1 MIVDLNKKGA
11 EAITLDNE
19 SMRAIQGGAGAAT
32 ASFPCTVVEADG
44 TSHTTMV
51 SSVEE
56 CLQYAGYQ
64 TSKNEILY
72 V

>member
-19 SMRAIQGGAGAAT
+19 SMRAIYGGAGAAT

-44 TSHTTMV
+44 SSHTTMV
-51 SSVEE
+51 SSIED
-56 CLQYAGYQ
+56 CLKSAGYQ
-64 TSKNEILY
+64 TVKNDTLY